1 MKLNRIWMAANNKQY
16 VAINNYCESAN
27 LIVIRQNWIFS
38 IVESVISGKYVFE
51 CSQCV
56 TFIVANIF
64 IICFA
69 NMHNGMKRI
78 KNFCFNCEINYCYY
92 SFFCGRTLSIS
103 INNFCCDKSEQKKF
117 IKNALLKTLLTSAAN
132 EPTTWSSQ
140 PIWDFLWCFTFS
152 SCKAI

>member
-1 MKLNRIWMAANNKQY
+1 MAANNKQY

-51 CSQCV
+51 CSQRV
-56 TFIVANIF
+56 TFIAANIF

-117 IKNALLKTLLTSAAN
+117 IKMLCWKLCWHLLQMNLQHDLVNQFGTFCDVLLFQVVKQFNS
-132 EPTTWSSQ
+132 
-140 PIWDFLWCFTFS
+140 I
-152 SCKAI
+152 